1 MDDMLVTAL
10 AFSAADPRI
19 ILAGTQPAAVFRSS
33 DAGETW
39 TIIETGMKP
48 FVASGFF
55 QGEDP
60 NAASKKNP
68 SKVRH
73 WTRVTQIAFDTQ
85 DPDLAWAGVEIDGA
99 WRSRDAGKTWTRTSE
114 GLEHDDVHGLAVI
127 HNGSRRLFAT
137 TAGGL
142 HLSCDAGS
150 TWTVQ
155 PIDSPWQYVR
165 SVVPKTD
172 GSGTIF
178 LTNGNGPPGSDGKL
192 FRSRDFGKTW
202 QQAPLPGRVESS
214 AYFLA
219 THPDDP
225 NLLFLAATLG
235 QLYRSIDGGDTWTA
249 LPRRLGEVRG
259 IAWMP
264 G

>member
-1 MDDMLVTAL
+1 M
-10 AFSAADPRI
+10 RI
-19 ILAGTQPAAVFRSS
+19 PFR
-33 DAGETW
+33 G
-39 TIIETGMKP
+39 G
-48 FVASGFF
+48 
-55 QGEDP
+55 GEDP
-60 NAASKKNP
+60 NTRSKKKP
-68 SKVRH
+68 SKVKH
-73 WTRVTQIAFDTQ
+73 WTRVTQIVFDTQ
-85 DPDLAWAGVEIDGA
+85 DPNLVWACVEIDDA

-127 HNGSRRLFAT
+127 HNGGRRLFAT

-142 HLSCDAGS
+142 HLSRDAGS

-178 LTNGNGPPGSDGKL
+178 LTNGNGPPGSDGRL

-202 QQAPLPGRVESS
+202 QQAALPGRVESS

-219 THPDDP
+219 AHPADP

-235 QLYRSIDGGDTWTA
+235 QLYRSIDGGDNWTA

>member
-1 MDDMLVTAL
+1 M
-10 AFSAADPRI
+10 
-19 ILAGTQPAAVFRSS
+19 
-33 DAGETW
+33 
-39 TIIETGMKP
+39 
-48 FVASGFF
+48 
-55 QGEDP
+55 
-60 NAASKKNP
+60 
-68 SKVRH
+68 
-73 WTRVTQIAFDTQ
+73 
-85 DPDLAWAGVEIDGA
+85 
-99 WRSRDAGKTWTRTSE
+99 
-114 GLEHDDVHGLAVI
+114 
-127 HNGSRRLFAT
+127 
-137 TAGGL
+137 
-142 HLSCDAGS
+142 
-150 TWTVQ
+150 
-155 PIDSPWQYVR
+155 
-165 SVVPKTD
+165 
-172 GSGTIF
+172 F